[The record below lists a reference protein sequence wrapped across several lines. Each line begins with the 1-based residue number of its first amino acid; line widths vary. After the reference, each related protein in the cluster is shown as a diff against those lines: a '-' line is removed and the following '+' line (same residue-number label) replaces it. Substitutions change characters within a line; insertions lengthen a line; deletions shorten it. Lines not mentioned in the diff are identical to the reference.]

1 MTGPPSKRR
10 LVINSISEKEVKPFS
25 EESLLRTQAF
35 TVKLAKIF
43 GDLKTTVSRAG
54 QDDSATCR

>member
-54 QDDSATCR
+54 QR